1 MKPYILFLISFF
13 CFNILYAQ
21 NFSGKIV
28 SENGNPISGV
38 SIVNIKNAQV
48 VNSDFEGKF
57 NISAKIGDELRL
69 VKDGYERV
77 DFEISIQAFSTEKFF
92 ILKPLAIEI
101 KEVKIK
107 PYISGNLGKDSK
119 QFNSSAKKT
128 ALLRDLDQY
137 VKENPIELP
146 PPKFEAGQVSF
157 LSISSDGSSGGVLSA
172 IVGLVKKPKQKPR
185 NDFASKEAYFD
196 RIKNGINRERFLEL
210 GVEEYQLEVQLQ
222 NVINKYK
229 FYESNAS
236 IQQVETTLFGEIKID
251 KVSKK
256 SK

>member
-1 MKPYILFLISFF
+1 M
-13 CFNILYAQ
+13 
-21 NFSGKIV
+21 

-38 SIVNIKNAQV
+38 SVVNIKNGQV
-48 VNSDFEGKF
+48 GNSDFEGKF
-57 NISAKIGDELRL
+57 SISAKIGEEIRL
-69 VKDGYERV
+69 VKNGYERT
-77 DFEISIQAFSTEKFF
+77 DFRISMQDFSFEKTFV
-92 ILKPLAIEI
+92 LKPLAIEI
-101 KEVKIK
+101 QEVKVK

-119 QFNSSAKKT
+119 QFNPSAKKT
-128 ALLRDLDQY
+128 ALLRDLDRY
-137 VKENPIELP
+137 VKENPIEMP
-146 PPKFEAGQVSF
+146 PPKFEAGQVNF

-172 IVGLVKKPKQKPR
+172 IVWLVKKPKQKPR
-185 NDFASKEAYFD
+185 NDFASKESYFN

-236 IQQVETTLFGEIKID
+236 IQQVETALFGEIKID
-251 KVSKK
+251 KASKK